1 MNFTMENEGRLELIN
16 RLPNWLRQT
25 LRFCRWV
32 LVEPSAPTGS
42 LRGAGGAWLE
52 SPDETEGL
60 VIRIYQLA
68 LRRMPSLEERIHW
81 SNAVASRQMSVS
93 RVVAAISNSPEA
105 KQLSSPDHLLPDV
118 PNGKL
123 VQFAYDCILGRGAM
137 AAEIVHWD
145 HRISQQHLARNVVVA
160 SLFTQK
166 ATEVLAKQGPVFNP
180 NVCDVMGT
188 GTLINVKD
196 WQKRASAVTEPFQGP
211 STKTYQSLA
220 FPRNTNEV
228 LVSAVASLYRGG
240 DYIEQFLEN
249 ITSQT
254 IFSSCCELIIIDAD
268 SPENEYEVISSY
280 MKRFP
285 NIVYHRAPTRI
296 GIYEAWNVGVAMAQG
311 KYVTNTNLDDLR
323 RNDSFERQ
331 VEILE
336 KFPFVDVAYQDFYYS
351 FDGKASVAKTAAVGV
366 KSDVPVITPYNL
378 MRSNSPHNAPMWR
391 RSIHDDVGFF
401 DESYRSAGDYD
412 FWLRCVEAGK
422 VFYKIN
428 DPHVVYFVNPEG
440 LSTQPNTRGH
450 EEGKQ
455 VTQLHGRVIISD
467 KLLCSDDE
475 FLVQTSRAV
484 GASVNVS
491 EAERGAE
498 DWRYAAAQRAM
509 RLCSIASRNNSAAK
523 K

>member
-1 MNFTMENEGRLELIN
+1 MI
-16 RLPNWLRQT
+16 
-25 LRFCRWV
+25 
-32 LVEPSAPTGS
+32 
-42 LRGAGGAWLE
+42 
-52 SPDETEGL
+52 
-60 VIRIYQLA
+60 
-68 LRRMPSLEERIHW
+68 
-81 SNAVASRQMSVS
+81 ASRQIGVVGLVS
-93 RVVAAISNSPEA
+93 AISNSAEA
-105 KQLSSPDHLLPDV
+105 KALSTPSHFLPDV

-145 HRISQQHLARNVVVA
+145 HRIGQQNLTRDVVVT
-160 SLFTQK
+160 SLFTQR
-166 ATEVLAKQGPVFNP
+166 AVESLSKQASTAVFDS

-188 GTLINVKD
+188 GKLIDVKD
-196 WQKRASAVTEPFQGP
+196 WQKRANVVGEPVTNAE
-211 STKTYQSLA
+211 TKVYSSLA
-220 FPRNTNEV
+220 FHPGAGEI

-240 DYIEQFLEN
+240 EYIEQFLQN

-268 SPENEYEVISSY
+268 SPENEYEVIASY

-285 NIVYHRAPTRI
+285 NIVYHRASTRI
-296 GIYEAWNVGVAMAQG
+296 GIYEAWNLGIEMAQG

-323 RNDSFERQ
+323 RHDSFERQ

-351 FDGKASVAKTAAVGV
+351 FDGKASVAKSAAVGV

-391 RSIHDDVGFF
+391 RALHDEVGFF
-401 DESYRSAGDYD
+401 DATYRSAGDYD

-428 DPHVVYFVNPEG
+428 DPHVIYFVNPEG

-450 EEGKQ
+450 EEGKR
-455 VTQLHGRVIISD
+455 VTQLHGRVIISP

-475 FLVQTSRAV
+475 FLAETALAV
-484 GASVNVS
+484 GTPIKLT
-491 EAERGAE
+491 EAERSSE
-498 DWRYAAAQRAM
+498 DWRYAAAQRSM
-509 RLCSIASRNNSAAK
+509 RLCSIAFRNNSTVK